1 MTFTVG
7 AYVTNTNAGSLYFG
21 RPGLVLVEPKHIG
34 GDADLRVRVAWIDT
48 ATNVTVRE
56 PVTRV
61 LAPWEGDTPPAVDA
75 EVIEAATQS
84 FFTPFTW

>member
-7 AYVTNTNAGSLYFG
+7 TYVTNTNTGSLYFG

-34 GDADLRVRVAWIDT
+34 GDVDLRVRVAWIDT
-48 ATNVTVRE
+48 PGNVTVRE

-75 EVIEAATQS
+75 DVIDAAVTS
-84 FFTPFTW
+84 YLSW

>member
-7 AYVTNTNAGSLYFG
+7 TYVTNTNTGSLYFG

-34 GDADLRVRVAWIDT
+34 GDVDLRVRVAWIDT
-48 ATNVTVRE
+48 PGNVTVRE

-61 LAPWEGDTPPAVDA
+61 LAPWEGDVPVVDPA
-75 EVIEAATQS
+75 VIEAATRS
-84 FFTPFTW
+84 FLTPFTW